1 MIKRKIAISALV
13 FLLSVNVLSL
23 ASCGGNKDTTHDAGS
38 DGQVV
43 TENKNDA
50 NDNNNSTDKNN
61 GMTDGKN
68 ENGVVGEIVTDVK
81 DGVGDI
87 IDDVTGNG
95 NGMGNGT
102 GMNGVDG
109 DINTLP
115 NKDGGIN
122 ARTHRIPRGK

>member
-1 MIKRKIAISALV
+1 MIKRKFAISALV

-38 DGQVV
+38 GGQVV
-43 TENKNDA
+43 TENKN
-50 NDNNNSTDKNN
+50 NVSDNSSSDKNN
-61 GMTDGKN
+61 GMTDSKN

-102 GMNGVDG
+102 GMNGADG
-109 DINTLP
+109 NIDSLP
-115 NKDGGIN
+115 DRYGGVN